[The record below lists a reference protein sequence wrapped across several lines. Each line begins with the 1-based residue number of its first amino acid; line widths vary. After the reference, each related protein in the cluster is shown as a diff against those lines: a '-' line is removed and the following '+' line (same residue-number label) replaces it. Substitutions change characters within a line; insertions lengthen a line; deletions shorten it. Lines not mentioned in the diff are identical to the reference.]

1 MRWEWRSPRVDSLK
15 FVNYTIIEIAH
26 KVRKKIFVFYVAV
39 KCTIAGGQ
47 NRYGLVCAVVINPLE
62 LPINVAAHIAST
74 GVRRY

>member
-1 MRWEWRSPRVDSLK
+1 MSIKYARK
-15 FVNYTIIEIAH
+15 FS
-26 KVRKKIFVFYVAV
+26 FFYVAV